1 MAEWHWYCDQHGQ
14 IDRTVQVG
22 QHGARTEG
30 RCRCGAPGRWA
41 DHPSFPERSDDEQL
55 ALSGERS

>member
-14 IDRTVQVG
+14 IDRTVQVR

-30 RCRCGAPGRWA
+30 RCRCGAAACWA
-41 DHPSFPERSDDEQL
+41 EHPLVPNTGGEEQL
-55 ALSGERS
+55 ALFGDRS